1 MIPPDYRERA
11 KIENELGKN
20 LLVEAG
26 AGSGKTASLV
36 KRMLGL
42 IKQSHCQVH
51 EIAAITFTRKAAS
64 ELGERFQ
71 TELEKAYNLSGD
83 TVQKERLAQALLD
96 LDQCYIGTIH
106 AFCAKL
112 LRERPVE
119 AGLDPEFA
127 ELDEVENRLW
137 RDKAWDSYILEVKIK
152 EPYYLE
158 LFDKLGISLFD
169 LKTGFEK
176 LSAYPDVDIISQ
188 KAEKPDLKEPID
200 RLVSLVEMASVAIPY
215 PPQENRYDKLQ
226 EAVKRARRYIKY
238 FDMAKDKNAIKLL
251 SIFEKEPNV
260 TQKLWL
266 TTAQGKQFRD
276 EFTLL
281 AREVIQPL
289 LRQWREYC
297 HGNIVQFL
305 LPAVQYY
312 SRFRAKHSVLNFED
326 LLMKTAQL
334 LKFYPEVRQY
344 FQQKYHCLL
353 VDEFQDT
360 DPIQSE
366 IMFYLTGE
374 NVHEQEWQKLK
385 PRPGALFVVGDPKQS
400 IYRFRRADID
410 IYNLVKKLILQSGGE
425 VLHLTANFRSVNSL
439 GRWFNPVFKRLL
451 PSEGSCYQA
460 IFTSFDTIK
469 PDVEGTVS
477 GVRVLEIPEEYSNK
491 DEVIPIEAEFIA
503 RYIRWA
509 IDGNVRLARTDEEKE
524 LGISETPRPKDFMI
538 LFRYK
543 EAMDVYARA
552 LENYGIPVSITGGS
566 SLKQSEEIHELLK
579 LLKALADH
587 QNQVY
592 TVAVL
597 RGLFFGIS
605 DADLYSFKE
614 AGGFFNI
621 FAPVPE
627 ELDQRLKDIFFNCYE
642 KLKEFYGFTR
652 RYTPAVALEKIIAEL
667 GLIPY
672 ALTQPLSKS
681 RSGYPYQILENI
693 RRMENTEASSYS
705 KMVDQFGAILELGV
719 EEELNLLA
727 DEGDSVRIMN
737 LHKAKGLEAPVV
749 FLANPSKNPNIS
761 PDAHVKRV
769 SGSSQGYFI
778 FTRPKGSF
786 YKEVIAQPS
795 LWDEFASEEQN
806 YVDAEEM
813 RLLYVAATRA
823 KNILVVSRCL
833 NPKKQNSNPWLPLL
847 DNEEQVES
855 LYLPEL
861 DEGYMMDHPLGIQD
875 VVPSQLEKIETEL
888 RQRIDAISNP
898 GFIVASPTGLQAD
911 EDKPQILRKNGGG
924 QDWGSV
930 IHKVFE
936 QIIKGSNDIDT
947 QILLTLEEYS
957 LPLER
962 KDEILD
968 LLEKFINSL
977 LWQRIQK
984 AQQTVTEIPFT
995 TKITNDNPVYSYLK
1009 TKNNEPVVLS
1019 GVIDLAIKESEGWV
1033 IVDFKSDRLENQ
1045 EDFQLLEK
1053 EYLTQVA
1060 IYCNVWQQL
1069 SGENVTRGEIFFT
1082 SLQENRVVYS
1092 C

>member
-1 MIPPDYRERA
+1 MSRMTPPDYRERA
-11 KIENELGKN
+11 KIETELGKN

-42 IKQSHCQVH
+42 IKEGHCKVH
-51 EIAAITFTRKAAS
+51 EIAAITFTRKAAA
-64 ELGERFQ
+64 ELCERFQ
-71 TELEKAYNLSGD
+71 TELEKAYNLNCD

-127 ELDEVENRLW
+127 ELDEVENRIW

-158 LFDKLGISLFD
+158 LFDKLGISLAE

-176 LSAYPDVDIISQ
+176 LSAYPDVAIVYQ
-188 KAEKPDLKEPID
+188 KTGKPDLKEPID
-200 RLVSLVEMASVAIPY
+200 RLVSLVERARVAIPY
-215 PPQENRYDKLQ
+215 PPHENRYDKLQ
-226 EAVKRARRYIKY
+226 EAVKRASRYIKY
-238 FDMAKDKNAIKLL
+238 FDMAQDKNAIKLL
-251 SIFEKEPNV
+251 SIFEKEPSV

-276 EFTLL
+276 EFALL
-281 AREVIQPL
+281 AREIIQPL

-297 HGNIVQFL
+297 HGNVVQFL

-312 SRFRAKHSVLNFED
+312 SRFREKHSVLNFED

-334 LKFYPEVRQY
+334 LKSYPEVRQY
-344 FQQKYHCLL
+344 FQQKYRCLL

-374 NVHEQEWQKLK
+374 NANEQEWQKLK
-385 PRPGALFVVGDPKQS
+385 PRPGSLFVVGDPKQS

-439 GRWFNPVFKRLL
+439 GRWLNPVFKKLL

-460 IFTSFDTIK
+460 SFTSFDTIK
-469 PDVEGTVS
+469 PDEEGTES
-477 GVRVLEIPEEYSNK
+477 GIRVLDIPEEYSNK

-509 IDGNVRLARTDEEKE
+509 IDGNVRLRR
-524 LGISETPRPKDFMI
+524 TPRPKDFMI
-538 LFRYK
+538 LLRYK

-552 LENYGIPVSITGGS
+552 LEKYGIPVSIAGGS
-566 SLKQSEEIHELLK
+566 SLKQTEEIHELLQ
-579 LLKALADH
+579 LLKALADP
-587 QNQVY
+587 QNQVH

-614 AGGFFNI
+614 AGGIFNI
-621 FAPVPE
+621 FAPVPA
-627 ELDQRLKDIFFNCYE
+627 ELDERVKDIFFYSYE
-642 KLKEFYGFTR
+642 KLTEFYGFTR
-652 RYTPAVALEKIIAEL
+652 RYTPAVALEKIIDEL

-681 RSGYPYQILENI
+681 RSGYPYQILEYI
-693 RRMENTEASSYS
+693 RRIESTEASSYS
-705 KMVDQFGAILELGV
+705 KMVEQFGAILEMGV

-749 FLANPSKNPNIS
+749 FLANPAKNPNIP

-769 SGSSQGYFI
+769 DGSSQGYFI
-778 FTRPKGSF
+778 FTRPKGNF
-786 YKEVIAQPS
+786 NKEVIAQPR

-806 YVDAEEM
+806 YADAEEM

-823 KNILVVSRCL
+823 KNLLVVSRCL
-833 NPKKQNSNPWLPLL
+833 NPKKQNLNPWLPLL

-855 LYLPEL
+855 LWLPEI
-861 DEGYMMDHPLGIQD
+861 DKGYSIVQSLGKED
-875 VVPSQLEKIETEL
+875 VIPSHLEKVQTEL
-888 RQRIDAISNP
+888 TQRTAVLAKPS
-898 GFIVASPTGLQAD
+898 FILSSPTGIKVD
-911 EDKPQILRKNGGG
+911 EDKAQILRKSGGG
-924 QDWGSV
+924 QDWGSA
-930 IHKVFE
+930 IHKVLE
-936 QIIKGSNDIDT
+936 QMIKGCNDIDT

-962 KDEILD
+962 KGEILD
-968 LLEKFINSL
+968 FLDKFKNSL

-984 AQQTVTEIPFT
+984 AEQTLTEIPFT
-995 TKITNDNPVYSYLK
+995 TKITNDSPVYSYLK
-1009 TKNNEPVVLS
+1009 AKNNEPVVLS

-1033 IVDFKSDRLENQ
+1033 IVDFKTDRPENQ

-1053 EYLTQVA
+1053 EYSTQVA

-1069 SGENVTRGEIFFT
+1069 SGENVKKGEIYFT
-1082 SLQENRVVYS
+1082 FLQENRVVYS